1 VRRAGTGRL
10 AAAVAAAVAAAIVLP
25 AITAS
30 VASASIL
37 PGYGQSVRWSGWVDQ
52 GRGIH
57 FKSVSATWRVPGA
70 TCSQRGG
77 ATYSLTW
84 IGLGGQDE
92 NKLEQIGTE
101 TDCTPRVRS
110 APATPYS
117 LIWWEVLP
125 APEQYPVQQVDPGD
139 LVQASVTVKGKIA
152 TLSLKDLT
160 LGWKFVRRTKPRKL
174 TEDSADWIEE
184 DPEICP
190 GTVIFVSC
198 PEKPFAHYRTVTFT
212 HAKTTDTAGFTG
224 SISDPHW
231 YAFRYGMIQGNVV
244 QRLLSWPSP
253 LRDGGTS
260 FSVSRTNRPL
270 PPEPQI

>member
-1 VRRAGTGRL
+1 ML
-10 AAAVAAAVAAAIVLP
+10 AMLIVVLSLL

-30 VASASIL
+30 AASASIL
-37 PGYGQSVRWSGWVDQ
+37 AGYGQSVRWSGWIDQ
-52 GRGIH
+52 GKGLH
-57 FKSVSATWRVPGA
+57 FNRVSATWRVP
-70 TCSQRGG
+70 TVSCPPLGG
-77 ATYSLTW
+77 ASYSLTW
-84 IGLGGQDE
+84 IGLGGSNE

-101 TDCTPRVRS
+101 TDCSGHFGASPSTSYS
-110 APATPYS
+110 A
-117 LIWWEVLP
+117 LWWEVLP
-125 APEQYPVQQVDPGD
+125 SPQQYPVQEVSPGD
-139 LVQASVTVKGKIA
+139 LVQASVAVKGKIA
-152 TLSLKDLT
+152 TMWLKDLT
-160 LGWKFVRRTKPRKL
+160 QGWTFVKRTKPREL

-231 YAFRYGMIQGNVV
+231 YAFRYGMIQGNGL

-260 FSVSRTNRPL
+260 FSVSRTNRKP
-270 PPEPQI
+270 PPEPSV